1 MRLKEKVAGLLA
13 LPKEIA
19 LNLPQVIVTGRDEV
33 NIENY
38 KGIKEYTETK
48 VAVNT
53 SAGLLVVE
61 GKKLH
66 LRQITVENIVVT
78 GIIDSFRYPS

>member
-1 MRLKEKVAGLLA
+1 MRLKEKVTGLLA

-19 LNLPQVIVTGRDEV
+19 LNLPLVILTGRDEV

-38 KGIKEYTETK
+38 KGIKEYTDTS

-53 SAGLLVVE
+53 SAGLLLVE

-78 GIIDSFRYPS
+78 GIIDSFRYQS